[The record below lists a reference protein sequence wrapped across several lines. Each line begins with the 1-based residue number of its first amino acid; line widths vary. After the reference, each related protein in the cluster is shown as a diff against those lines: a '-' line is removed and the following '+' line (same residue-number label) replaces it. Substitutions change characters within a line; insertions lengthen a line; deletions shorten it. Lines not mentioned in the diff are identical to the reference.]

1 MSTFWDFLKNLEM
14 SKQIVW
20 ALRILLVTWFVVS
33 IFVPNSFQSSTKR
46 CTLISKTAYLS
57 SLRTVL
63 HRLLVHYLLV
73 SVSPPACS
81 KEIFL
86 NRTQWKRLRIM
97 RLSQSAPHLLFFP
110 VVVESREWMLVS
122 WNVSA
127 TRWQH
132 SRGMP
137 VTSIHQTLTHD
148 YTATTDT
155 HIHTQ
160 SS

>member
-1 MSTFWDFLKNLEM
+1 MNTFWDFPKDLEM
-14 SKQIVW
+14 WKQIVW
-20 ALRILLVTWFVVS
+20 VLRILLVTWFVVS
-33 IFVPNSFQSSTKR
+33 IFVHNSFQSSTKF
-46 CTLISKTAYLS
+46 CTLISKTAHLS
-57 SLRTVL
+57 SLRKVL
-63 HRLLVHYLLV
+63 HRLLVRYLLG
-73 SVSPPACS
+73 SVSPPACPE
-81 KEIFL
+81 EIFL
-86 NRTQWKRLRIM
+86 NRTQWKSSRIM
-97 RLSQSAPHLLFFP
+97 RLSQSAPHLLLFV

-137 VTSIHQTLTHD
+137 VTSMHQTLTHD
-148 YTATTDT
+148 YTATTDI